1 MKKSQTYLFCIP
13 LVYISFVNA
22 QSTYKIPPTSSSS
35 TNVPVISDEEMEECV
50 ELYNQGEWLGKKLAN
65 QVVDSYSQ
73 ESVDTYNKE
82 VKKHSSLVNKFNRE
96 CAGKQSRSAC
106 KAAQKLNK
114 EKGLPEYSC

>member
-1 MKKSQTYLFCIP
+1 MKKIEIFLFCIP
-13 LVYISFVNA
+13 LAYISIANA
-22 QSTYKIPPTSSSS
+22 QSTYKIPPTSSTS
-35 TNVPVISDEEMEECV
+35 TNVPVISDEKMEECV

-65 QVVDSYSQ
+65 QVVDTYSQ

-82 VKKHSSLVNKFNRE
+82 VKKHSSLVDKFNHE

-106 KAAQKLNK
+106 KAAQKLNR